1 MRLLALLLSL
11 SLLNANAA
19 FFKKSS
25 KTTTS
30 PGENYLSEFTHVEK
44 LFASSSNK
52 YPLRA
57 DIIIPAAG
65 DEFQLMLH
73 YDELTDMPIKDI
85 AWISG
90 RKAQA
95 IAPLR
100 SESNINTQLEK
111 MVNRSNP
118 GIAYDRMQTNKHVIS
133 KTYYFKKSKVFPSKK
148 PEPQSIKI
156 TWANNAVIYATI
168 DNLYLTKSEPSA
180 SPKARPTKMGAA
192 PSPSPQGSDGRR
204 VPRDLKDMEN
214 EQVKQQKQ
222 YEYEMLE
229 IESTLRQMKNSDSDE
244 ESGSEEMQQFMPG
257 ALPSS
262 DEVPQLP
269 EF

>member
-11 SLLNANAA
+11 TLASTNTALA
-19 FFKKSS
+19 KKSKS
-25 KTTTS
+25 TNPIS
-30 PGENYLSEFTHVEK
+30 ENYLSEFTHVEK

-65 DEFQLMLH
+65 DEFQLMVH

-85 AWISG
+85 AWMSG
-90 RKAQA
+90 RKAKA
-95 IAPLR
+95 LAPLR
-100 SESNINTQLEK
+100 SESNINAQLEK

-118 GIAYDRMQTNKHVIS
+118 GIAYDRMQTGKHVIS

-148 PEPQSIKI
+148 PEPQAIKI

-168 DNLYLTKSEPSA
+168 DNLYLTKAEPSA

-192 PSPSPQGSDGRR
+192 PSPRAQGSDGRR
-204 VPRDLKDMEN
+204 VPLDLKDIEN
-214 EQVKQQKQ
+214 EQVKQEKQ
-222 YEYEMLE
+222 NEYEMLE
-229 IESTLRQMKNSDSDE
+229 IESTLRQMKESNND
-244 ESGSEEMQQFMPG
+244 ESGSEEMFVPG